1 MFDSKNKPKGTKR
14 IFLATINSLRAFQ
27 WLYKNESAFKQ
38 ELILLLVT
46 IPITFVFNIS
56 LKEQLIL
63 ISTILFIIFTEIIN
77 TAIEAVV
84 DRIGLEFHTLSG
96 LAKDLG
102 SAAVFVS
109 LVISTMIWLAI
120 TELDAT
126 SNIAANGVNGNF
138 TI

>member
-1 MFDSKNKPKGTKR
+1 VFDSKNKPKGIKR

-109 LVISTMIWLAI
+109 LVISTMIWLAV
-120 TELDAT
+120 LL
-126 SNIAANGVNGNF
+126 
-138 TI
+138 